1 MKQIVLLISLIAATT
16 LNAYDY
22 KSPRVKQVKSKVL
35 EQIIKNKPNIDKVLA
50 KRLALSI
57 ERYAK
62 VYKADPHR
70 AAAIAM
76 QESGYRNIAT
86 IKHGNQF
93 DVGMFQINIR
103 TIKEY
108 GFNKKKLIK
117 DIDYA
122 VESYFKVVTDK
133 KKVCKYL
140 KEDAWSCYHS
150 KTKHLRTKYKS
161 LVNRFYIKKG
171 YNEKIANN

>member
-22 KSPRVKQVKSKVL
+22 KTPTVKPVKSKVL
-35 EQIIKNKPNIDKVLA
+35 EQIIKNKPDIDKALA
-50 KRLALSI
+50 KRLASSI

-76 QESGYRNIAT
+76 QESTYRSIAT
-86 IKHGNQF
+86 IRYGNYF
-93 DVGMFQINIR
+93 DVGIFQINIR

-108 GFNKKKLIK
+108 GFDKKKLVE

-133 KKVCKYL
+133 KKACKYL

>member
-1 MKQIVLLISLIAATT
+1 MKQIFLFISLIAATT
-16 LNAYDY
+16 LNAYDF
-22 KSPRVKQVKSKVL
+22 KTPRVKPVKSKVL
-35 EQIIKNKPNIDKVLA
+35 EQIIKNKPDIDKNLA
-50 KRLALSI
+50 KKLASSI

-62 VYKADPHR
+62 IYKADPHR

-86 IKHGNQF
+86 TKHGSHF

-108 GFNKKKLIK
+108 GFNKKELIK
-117 DIDYA
+117 NIDYA

-133 KKVCKYL
+133 KKACKYL

-150 KTKHLRTKYKS
+150 KTKHLRNKYKS
-161 LVNRFYIKKG
+161 LVNRFYVKKG